1 MLPLVTGLI
10 LIVKNGGPYFFIY
23 LWLFTVAMTFFLMT
37 IYPNLIAPLF
47 DKYTPLPEGELRTR
61 IEQLA
66 AQLKFP
72 LYKLYVV
79 EGKIHCFIQLN

>member
-23 LWLFTVAMTFFLMT
+23 LWLFTVAMTLFLMT

-47 DKYTPLPEGELRTR
+47 DKYTPLVEGELRTR

-66 AQLKFP
+66 TQLKFP
-72 LYKLYVV
+72 VYKLYVV
-79 EGKIHCFIQLN
+79 EGTMNYFIQ